1 MTTNDTTNSTRTGMG
16 GAGAHRAETGS
27 APGTDDRSADETPE
41 VAELQ
46 ADIERTRADLAQT
59 VDQLTAK
66 LDVKTRVRNRVS
78 DTKETATGQLRR
90 LRDQAT
96 DDGGKPTPTTMG
108 VGGGVLAAAV
118 AVLVVVLWRRNNTP
132 RRIKRRR
139 P

>member
-1 MTTNDTTNSTRTGMG
+1 MTTNSAGST
-16 GAGAHRAETGS
+16 GAHRADASTGRE
-27 APGTDDRSADETPE
+27 ADDRPADETPE

-66 LDVKTRVRNRVS
+66 LDVKTRVRNRIT
-78 DTKETATGQLRR
+78 DTKDDATTR
-90 LRDQAT
+90 LRTWQDQAT
-96 DDGGKPTPTTMG
+96 DDDGKPTPATLG
-108 VGGGVLAAAV
+108 VGGGVLAAVV

-139 P
+139 R